1 MLIIRRFT
9 VFIFVCFPTI
19 LVFGQTITP
28 GQLNGSSELSKLVN
42 PVETAVPFLTIAPDS
57 RAGGMGDVGAATSP
71 DINSMHWNPA
81 KYAFIDNDGGV
92 AISYSP
98 WLRNLVGD
106 IDLAYLSA
114 YKRVDRQQ
122 VIAAS
127 LLYFSLGEI
136 DFKDNNGNDIRTGK
150 PNEFAIDVAYSRLL
164 SETLSGS
171 MAFRY
176 IRSDLSTGLSVN
188 GIDTKAGQAF
198 AADVSV
204 FYNKKLSMGDKD
216 GKLAF
221 GLDIS
226 NIGNKITYT
235 SDLNKDFIPINL
247 RLGGAFTVNLDDY
260 NSLTLASD
268 INKLLVP
275 TQPVYYQMVSGGDS
289 TNAEGNKIVQYG
301 KDPNVGIVK
310 GMFQSFYDA
319 PGGFNEE
326 LREVTYSVGMEYWYR
341 KQFAIRG
348 GYFHENE
355 YKGNRK
361 FFTMGVGLKLNVLGI
376 DFSYLIPTYANHPL
390 ANTLRF
396 TLLFDFD
403 AFRKLK
409 R

>member
-1 MLIIRRFT
+1 MLIIRKFAI
-9 VFIFVCFPTI
+9 FIFVCFPTI
-19 LVFGQTITP
+19 MVFGQSITT
-28 GQLNGSSELSKLVN
+28 GQLNGSSELSKLRN

-71 DINSMHWNPA
+71 DINSMHWNAA
-81 KYAFIDNDGGV
+81 KYAFIENEGG
-92 AISYSP
+92 ISLSYSP

-106 IDLAYLSA
+106 IDLAYLTA
-114 YKRVDRQQ
+114 YKRIDRQQ

-136 DFKDNNGNDIRTGK
+136 EFKDNNGGDIRTGK
-150 PNEFAIDVAYSRLL
+150 PNEFSIDVAYSRLL
-164 SETLSGS
+164 SQTLSGS
-171 MAFRY
+171 IAFRY
-176 IRSDLSTGLSVN
+176 IRSDLSTGVSVN
-188 GIDTKAGQAF
+188 NTDTRAGQAY

-204 FYNKKLSMGDKD
+204 FYNKKISLGDKD

-221 GLDIS
+221 GLNIS
-226 NIGNKITYT
+226 NMGNKITYT
-235 SDLNKDFIPINL
+235 SDQNKDFIPINL
-247 RLGGAFTVNLDDY
+247 RLGGAFTANLDDY
-260 NSLTLASD
+260 NSLTLAAD

-275 TQPVYYQMVSGGDS
+275 TQPVYWKTSGGADS
-289 TNAEGNKIVQYG
+289 TDTNGNKIVQYG

-310 GMFQSFYDA
+310 GMIQSFYDA
-319 PGGFNEE
+319 PGGFKEE
-326 LREVTYSVGMEYWYR
+326 MREVTYSIGLEYWYR
-341 KQFAIRG
+341 KQFALRG

-361 FFTMGVGLKLNVLGI
+361 YFTMGVGLKLNVLGI
-376 DFSYLIPTYANHPL
+376 DFSYLIPTQANNPL

-409 R
+409 K